1 MQAFSGWLFHWQN
14 KLKPT
19 DYQQVTETR
28 FIKLYLFFTMSL
40 NKLRNIGIAAHIDA
54 GKTTLTERILFFTG
68 TNRKVG
74 ETHDGAAT
82 MDFMKQ
88 EQERGI
94 TIASAAITCRW
105 NDHQINLIDT
115 PGHVDFTVEVER
127 SLRVIDGMVAVFCAV
142 GGVEP
147 QSETVWNQADR
158 YRVPRIA
165 FINKMDRTGADFQ
178 EAVNQMN
185 KYLDANAVPIQVP
198 MGAEDSFAGP
208 IDIIKMV
215 AYNFDNNVRKEI
227 PIPDEY
233 AEQALTARNYLVEKL
248 ADFDDTIME
257 YFLEEKEVPSE
268 MITKALRN
276 ATLKLLITPV
286 FCGAA
291 YRNMGIQLL
300 LDAVVD
306 YLPSPVDVGAVV
318 GDDMD
323 IEGKT
328 HTRNPSSNDHF
339 SALAFKL
346 INDPYVGQQTF
357 IRIFS
362 GKLVNGMQIYNSS
375 KLKYERIGRI
385 FRIKAKEREEIH
397 EAGAG
402 EIVALVG
409 MKYTKTGDTLC
420 DPDNQLLLESIHI
433 PVSVIE
439 LKIQPAKQKD
449 KEKLGE
455 ALSKLVNEDPSFSA
469 RYDEETEETIISG
482 MGELHLEIMVDR
494 LKEEFKMDVE
504 IGEPSVAYRET
515 ITEIVES
522 NYKHSK
528 QTGGKGQFAHTLIRM
543 EPNTG
548 NGYEFVDLI
557 KGGTIPGE
565 YIPSVD
571 KGVRKIMDRGILAG
585 FPVVDVKV
593 VLFDGGFHPVDS
605 SDMAFQVC
613 AQECFK
619 QGFKKAK
626 PILLE
631 PVMKIEVNTP
641 DEYIGDVVGNLN
653 RRRGKIESMRRYRK
667 GSQKITGLVPLMEMF
682 GYSTQLRNITSGRAN
697 YSMEFYQYMALPSG
711 VQEDVLKK
719 LAEKKQNK

>member
-1 MQAFSGWLFHWQN
+1 
-14 KLKPT
+14 
-19 DYQQVTETR
+19 
-28 FIKLYLFFTMSL
+28 MSL

-94 TIASAAITCRW
+94 TIASAAITCKW

-185 KYLDANAVPIQVP
+185 KYLDANAVPIQLP
-198 MGAEDSFAGP
+198 MGAEETFAGP
-208 IDIIKMV
+208 IDIIKMI
-215 AYNFDNNVRKEI
+215 AYTFVDNVRKEI
-227 PIPDEY
+227 AIPQEY
-233 AEQALTARNYLVEKL
+233 MEQAVEARNYLTEKL
-248 ADFDDTIME
+248 SDFDDEIMG
-257 YFLEEKEVPSE
+257 YFLEEKDVPSD
-268 MITKALRN
+268 MLSRALRN

-291 YRNMGIQLL
+291 YRNMGVQLL
-300 LDAVVD
+300 LDAVID
-306 YLPSPVDVGAVV
+306 YLPSPIDVGAVV
-318 GDDMD
+318 GDDLD
-323 IEGKT
+323 YEGKT
-328 HTRNPSSNDHF
+328 HTRNPSCNEHF

-362 GKLVNGMQIYNSS
+362 GKLVNGMQIYNAS

-420 DPDNQLLLESIHI
+420 DPDNKLLLESIHI

-439 LKIQPAKQKD
+439 LKIQPLKQKD

-469 RYDEETEETIISG
+469 RFDDETEETIISG

-494 LKEEFKMDVE
+494 LKEEFKMDVVV
-504 IGEPSVAYRET
+504 GEPSVAFRET
-515 ITEIVES
+515 ITELVES

-548 NGYEFVDLI
+548 NGYEFVDII

-571 KGVRKIMDRGILAG
+571 KGVKKIMERGILAG
-585 FPVVDVKV
+585 FPIVDVKV
-593 VLFDGGFHPVDS
+593 VLFDGGFHAVDS

-619 QGFKKAK
+619 QGFRKAK

-641 DEYIGDVVGNLN
+641 DDYIGDVVGNLN

-667 GSQKITGLVPLMEMF
+667 GSQKVTGLVPLMEMF

-697 YSMEFYQYMALPSG
+697 YSMEFYQYMPLPAG

-719 LAEKKQNK
+719 LAEKKQSK